1 MKKTKEVFVKKILF
15 MVLCVALLASCATS
29 KRVDAMV
36 ESTVTEAIVLHEL
49 AKAHGAEVSVS
60 TTNLVVDARKQ
71 KDDEKNIDEALL
83 KANEA
88 ILLLQ
93 ISLLEKE
100 KKNIEDSLSR
110 ATETLRINRTLL
122 SERKSK

>member
-1 MKKTKEVFVKKILF
+1 VKKILF
-15 MVLCVALLASCATS
+15 MVLCVALLASCSSS

-36 ESTVTEAIVLHEL
+36 ESTITEAIVLQEV
-49 AKAHGAEVSVS
+49 AKTHGAEVSIS
-60 TTNLVVDARKQ
+60 TSNLVADARKQ
-71 KDDEKNIDEALL
+71 KDEEKNIDAALL

-93 ISLLEKE
+93 ISLLERE

-110 ATETLRINRTLL
+110 ATEILRVNRALL
-122 SERKSK
+122 SDRKAK

>member
-1 MKKTKEVFVKKILF
+1 VKKILF
-15 MVLCVALLASCATS
+15 IAMSAALLASCAAS

-36 ESTVTEAIVLHEL
+36 ESTVTEAIVLQEV

-60 TTNLVVDARKQ
+60 TSNLVADARKQ
-71 KDDEKNIDEALL
+71 KDDEKNMDAALL

-93 ISLLEKE
+93 ISLLERE

-110 ATETLRINRTLL
+110 ATETLRINRSLL
-122 SERKSK
+122 SERKGSK

>member
-1 MKKTKEVFVKKILF
+1 MKKILF
-15 MVLCVALLASCATS
+15 MVLCVALLASCSAS

-36 ESTVTEAIVLHEL
+36 ESTVTEAIVLQEV
-49 AKAHGAEVSVS
+49 ARTHGAEVSIS
-60 TTNLVVDARKQ
+60 TSNLVADARKQ
-71 KDDEKNIDEALL
+71 KDEEKNIDEALL

-93 ISLLEKE
+93 ISLLERE

-110 ATETLRINRTLL
+110 ATETLRINRALL

>member
-1 MKKTKEVFVKKILF
+1 MKKILF
-15 MVLCVALLASCATS
+15 MALCAALLASCSASS

-36 ESTVTEAIVLHEL
+36 ESTVTEAIVLQDL
-49 AKAHGAEVSVS
+49 ARAHGAEVSVS
-60 TTNLVVDARKQ
+60 TTNLVADARKQ
-71 KDDEKNIDEALL
+71 KDEEKNIDEALL

-122 SERKSK
+122 SERKGK

>member
-1 MKKTKEVFVKKILF
+1 MKKILF
-15 MVLCVALLASCATS
+15 IAMSAALLASCAAS

-36 ESTVTEAIVLHEL
+36 DSTITEAIVLQDV

-60 TTNLVVDARKQ
+60 TSNLVADAQKQ
-71 KDDEKNIDEALL
+71 KDEEKNIDEALL

-100 KKNIEDSLSR
+100 KKNIEDSLFR

>member
-1 MKKTKEVFVKKILF
+1 VKKILF
-15 MVLCVALLASCATS
+15 IAMSAALLASCAAS

-36 ESTVTEAIVLHEL
+36 ESTVTEATVLQEV
-49 AKAHGAEVSVS
+49 AKSHGAEVSVS
-60 TTNLVVDARKQ
+60 TSNLVADARKQ
-71 KDDEKNIDEALL
+71 KDEEKNMDEALL

-93 ISLLEKE
+93 IALLEKE
-100 KKNIEDSLSR
+100 KKDIEDSLSR

-122 SERKSK
+122 AERKGK

>member
-1 MKKTKEVFVKKILF
+1 MKKILF
-15 MVLCVALLASCATS
+15 IAMSAALLASCAAS

-36 ESTVTEAIVLHEL
+36 DSTITEAIVLQDV

-60 TTNLVVDARKQ
+60 TSNLVADAQKQ
-71 KDDEKNIDEALL
+71 KDEEKNIDEALL

-100 KKNIEDSLSR
+100 KKNIEDSLFR
-110 ATETLRINRTLL
+110 ATETLRINRALL
-122 SERKSK
+122 SERKGSK

>member
-1 MKKTKEVFVKKILF
+1 MKKILF
-15 MVLCVALLASCATS
+15 IALCVALLASCGAS

-36 ESTVTEAIVLHEL
+36 ESTVTEAIVLQEV
-49 AKAHGAEVSVS
+49 AKTHNAEVSVS
-60 TTNLVVDARKQ
+60 TSNLVADARKQ
-71 KDDEKNIDEALL
+71 KDEKDIDLALL

-93 ISLLEKE
+93 ISLLERE

-110 ATETLRINRTLL
+110 ATETLRVNRALL
-122 SERKSK
+122 SERKGK